1 MARPITLK
9 ENNEIYKNNTVKVAV
24 ILMMIAISN
33 FIDRV
38 EENEI
43 DIGELG
49 EEIESVYEKLVEL
62 EEEYE

>member
-49 EEIESVYEKLVEL
+49 EEIESVYEKLAEL